1 MSTVVSKMQT
11 VKGIGV
17 GKSAAM
23 GKLRRIWRQEELERA
38 YRTQSEEWAEFSRAV
53 GIAISRIEESVE
65 YLGEAIPPEAAEEFS
80 LMLGLIRSREF
91 LCEIKDMIEGGISV
105 SDAVTHLRMEYKD
118 DTAVAEVSALIV
130 GILQGFAENTPYS
143 EGDIAVIEGKVDI
156 SSLVFLARM
165 GVSAFVCFGE
175 LSRVFVR
182 LCDTLNVSVLVIP
195 EEELYKCTEAEN
207 AILYPDKGALFVS
220 PEIEIVSDFS
230 SKLREDQASEIFAS
244 FCNEGIYSTFEYGT
258 RKFSGFIIDA
268 KNIDDEEKLFILYR
282 RVAEAFGGKSV
293 TVCLNEKNEALLWEH
308 LRAVCRAAVYG
319 EISIA
324 ARVRGVR
331 EYERI
336 KSCLWGVCDE
346 LRAEKREFEDSISLG
361 VMIDNIASF
370 LVFDSLARCAERITV
385 DMREITAGVLEED
398 KRAVCES
405 FLRWVLKA
413 ASPDVRCISVL
424 GEACIT
430 ENILRGMC
438 DERDIWFE
446 RIQLSDTQ

>member
-17 GKSAAM
+17 GKNAAM
-23 GKLRRIWRQEELERA
+23 GKLNRIWQQETLERA
-38 YRTQSEEWAEFSRAV
+38 YKTQSEEWAEFSRAV
-53 GIAISRIEESVE
+53 GIAISRIEESLE

-80 LMLGLIRSREF
+80 LMLGLVRSREF
-91 LCEIKDMIEGGISV
+91 LCEIKDMIEGGITV
-105 SDAVTHLRMEYKD
+105 SDAVTHLRTEYKD
-118 DTAVAEVSALIV
+118 DTAVAEVCVLIL
-130 GILQGFAENTPYS
+130 GILQGFAENNS
-143 EGDIAVIEGKVDI
+143 HNEGDIAVIDGKVDI

-165 GVSAFVCFGE
+165 GVSALVCFGE
-175 LSRVFVR
+175 MSRVFVR
-182 LCDTLNVSVLVIP
+182 LCDILKMSVLVIS
-195 EEELYKCTEAEN
+195 EEDLYKCTEDEN

-268 KNIDDEEKLFILYR
+268 KNGDDEEKLFIFYR
-282 RVAEAFGGKSV
+282 RVAEAFGGKGV
-293 TVCLNEKNEALLWEH
+293 TVCLGGEDEELLWEQ

-331 EYERI
+331 EYERL
-336 KSCLWGVCDE
+336 KSCFSGVCEE
-346 LRAEKREFEDSISLG
+346 LRAERREFEDAISLG

-370 LVFDSLARCAERITV
+370 LVLDSLSRYAQGITIDMRRITA
-385 DMREITAGVLEED
+385 DTLEED
-398 KRAVCES
+398 KEAVCRS
-405 FLRWVLKA
+405 FLEYVLKEV
-413 ASPDVRCISVL
+413 SPDVECISVL

-430 ENILRGMC
+430 ENLLKDMF
-438 DERDIWFE
+438 DERDIRFK
-446 RIQLSDTQ
+446 RIQLSDAQ